1 MFSFLEPDQPWEEP
15 NCWGQTRF
23 HLPLPHDRTCFL
35 RSCCPPLPP
44 IYRELESHLCPWC
57 EGCQPSLPKS
67 FSLVRSQVTREEGS
81 RVSPQIE
88 IFFGGEASFVTV
100 LET

>member
-35 RSCCPPLPP
+35 RSCCPPPP
-44 IYRELESHLCPWC
+44 
-57 EGCQPSLPKS
+57 PSIGNLNPTS
-67 FSLVRSQVTREEGS
+67 ALGVRDVNPAFPNRSSLVRSQVTREEGS